1 MKEKIRVKSL
11 IISVIF
17 IAVIV
22 TLTSM
27 PIGGLPPLQNLLNPN
42 SGVWDPVVPKGSMG
56 VQYEN
61 ISVNGT
67 TGEVVIYTQPDGFI
81 GIQSNNTFLVYYMQ
95 GYLEAQYRLEEM
107 DFIKRTAL
115 GTLSQV
121 IGSSTLSSDIFY
133 RTIQDCQIAKQEVNN
148 MSPSSYMHR
157 VIENF
162 TMGINSYISSLTPQ
176 TMPLLFKLLNYEPH
190 TWNMTDVMAV
200 QQFFLWQN
208 SAGGMSPLN
217 FNYALQNMPESVVK
231 GLYPAYPAGVQNPI
245 VPFSA
250 NSAIY
255 NGTGD
260 LSNLSMYTPSYNY
273 TGTGLSSLNPQI
285 STQNQFQSVNAVD
298 GAVFQKFFGMNYSM
312 SIQYAAFRDYGS
324 NNWAVNGV
332 KTHNTSALLAN
343 DPHLT
348 TEVPSIWIGFQLVSP
363 GQNVVGVVFPGFPGV
378 ILGHNPHIAWGAT
391 NGGVQQTYFY
401 AETMKNGSTT
411 QYMNNGSYSSF
422 SVINEN
428 ISISGQND
436 YSLKVMRAVNGVIL
450 YTGSSTIAMDWTGL
464 LPSYEIGF
472 FLNID
477 KANNVEQFRQ
487 NASTLFKTAIQNWA
501 VADYLGNI
509 GIFPFGDLPVIE
521 KGNPRGILP
530 GTGPYNWQGF
540 IPADKLPYLYDP
552 SRGFVFSANQITVS
566 PNFKYYIGWDFES
579 GYRADQI
586 HHLLNTTQ
594 GINMAKM
601 ENIQLNVHDYTT
613 YILLKPLLG
622 NISGSTANSSII
634 SALNSWNG
642 TFTTNSSAATVYH
655 YWLLNFLND
664 TFLPYMMKYNITVAD
679 GLYNNTFFLG
689 SAACNHGPLI
699 EDLINWTAN
708 PAGVTWFNNPL
719 TGKSRTEAMVM
730 NQAMNQTLAYL
741 VNAYGSY
748 SSSWEWGN
756 VHKRVLTSLFGV
768 PAMNTQELA
777 AAGDGNTINVAHNP
791 VSNFG
796 PSWRMVV
803 NMSHPITGV
812 GIYPGGLSENPL
824 SQYYSNT
831 FEDWNNGIYYTLI
844 PATAPSEFF
853 YLYGGASI

>member
-1 MKEKIRVKSL
+1 MKQNIRAKSL
-11 IISVIF
+11 VISVVF
-17 IAVIV
+17 IAVLV
-22 TLTSM
+22 TITSM

-42 SGVWDPVVPKGSMG
+42 SGVWDPVVPKGSTG

-67 TGEVVIYTQPDGFI
+67 AGEVVIYTQPDGFI

-121 IGSSTLSSDIFY
+121 IGSTTLSSDIFY

-148 MSPSSYMHR
+148 MSSSSYAHR

-162 TMGINSYISSLTPQ
+162 TMGINAYISSLTPQ
-176 TMPLLFKLLNYEPH
+176 TMPLLFKLLNYAPH
-190 TWNMTDVMAV
+190 TWNITDVMAV

-217 FNYALQNMPESVVK
+217 FNYALQNMPESVIK
-231 GLYPAYPAGVQNPI
+231 GLYPAYPAGVQSPV
-245 VPFSA
+245 VPYCA
-250 NSAIY
+250 NTAIY

-260 LSNLSMYTPSYNY
+260 ISNLSLYSPSYNY
-273 TGTGLSSLNPQI
+273 TGAGLSKLSPQV
-285 STQNQFQSVNAVD
+285 SAQNQFQSVNAID
-298 GAVFQKFFGMNYSM
+298 SAVFLKLFGMNYSM
-312 SIQYAAFRDYGS
+312 SIQYAAFRDFGS

-332 KTHNTSALLAN
+332 KTHNTSSLLAN

-348 TEVPSIWIGFQLVSP
+348 TEVPSIWLGFQLVSP
-363 GQNVVGVVFPGFPGV
+363 GQNVIGVVFPGFPGV
-378 ILGHNPHIAWGAT
+378 VLGHNPHIAWGAT
-391 NGGVQQTYFY
+391 NGQVQQTYFY
-401 AETMKNGSTT
+401 AESMKNGSTT
-411 QYMNNGSYSSF
+411 QYMNNGSYSRF
-422 SVINEN
+422 SIINE
-428 ISISGQND
+428 SIPVSGQQS
-436 YSLKVMRAVNGVIL
+436 YPLKVMKAVNGVIL
-450 YTGSSTIAMDWTGL
+450 YTGSTTIAMDWTGL
-464 LPSYEIGF
+464 QPTYELDF
-472 FLNID
+472 FLHID
-477 KANNVEQFRQ
+477 KANSVEQFRQ

-509 GIFPFGDLPVIE
+509 GIFPFGDYPIIE

-540 IPADKLPYLYDP
+540 IPANKLPYLYDP

-566 PNFKYYIGWDFES
+566 SNFKYYVGWDYES

-586 HHLLNTTQ
+586 HYLLNTTQ
-594 GINMAKM
+594 SLNMAKM
-601 ENIQLNVHDYTT
+601 ENIQLNVHDFTT
-613 YILLKPLLG
+613 NIFLKPLLG
-622 NISGSTANSSII
+622 NISGSTAGSSVI
-634 SALNSWNG
+634 SAMSSWNG
-642 TFTTNSSAATVYH
+642 NFTINSTATTVYH
-655 YWLLNFLND
+655 YWLINFIND
-664 TFLPYMMKYNITVAD
+664 TFLPYMKKYNITTSD

-689 SAACNHGPLI
+689 PADYYHGPLI
-699 EDLINWTAN
+699 EDLVNWTLN
-708 PAGVTWFNNPL
+708 PAGSAWFNNPF
-719 TGKSRTEAMVM
+719 TGKNRTEAMVM
-730 NQAMNQTLAYL
+730 DEAMNQTVAYL
-741 VNAYGSY
+741 NKTYGSY
-748 SSSWEWGN
+748 SSAWEWGN
-756 VHKRVLTSLFGV
+756 IHKRVLTSLFGV
-768 PAMNTQELA
+768 PAMNTQQLA
-777 AAGDGNTINVAHNP
+777 AAGDGNTINAAYGTI
-791 VSNFG
+791 SNFG

-803 NMSHPITGV
+803 NMSHPVTGV

-824 SQYYSNT
+824 SPYYSNT

>member
-450 YTGSSTIAMDWTGL
+450 YTGSSSIAMDWTGL

-477 KANNVEQFRQ
+477 KSNNVEQFRQ

>member
-1 MKEKIRVKSL
+1 MKENIRAKSL
-11 IISVIF
+11 VISVVF

-22 TLTSM
+22 TITSM

-42 SGVWDPVVPKGSMG
+42 SGVWDPVVPKGSIG

-121 IGSSTLSSDIFY
+121 IGSATLSSDIFY

-148 MSPSSYMHR
+148 MSPSSYSHR

-162 TMGINSYISSLTPQ
+162 TMGINSYISTLTPQ
-176 TMPLLFKLLNYEPH
+176 TMPLLFKLLNYVPH
-190 TWNMTDVMAV
+190 TWNITDVMAV

-217 FNYALQNMPESVVK
+217 FNYALQNMPESVIK
-231 GLYPAYPAGVQNPI
+231 GLYPAYPAGVQSPV
-245 VPFSA
+245 VPYCA
-250 NSAIY
+250 NTAIY

-260 LSNLSMYTPSYNY
+260 ISNLSLYSPSYNY
-273 TGTGLSSLNPQI
+273 SGVGLSKLSPQV
-285 STQNQFQSVNAVD
+285 SEQNQFQSVNAID
-298 GAVFQKFFGMNYSM
+298 SAVFQKLFGMNYSI
-312 SIQYAAFRDYGS
+312 SIQYAAFRDFGS

-348 TEVPSIWIGFQLVSP
+348 TEVPSIWLGFQLVSP
-363 GQNVVGVVFPGFPGV
+363 GQNVIGVVFPGFPGV
-378 ILGHNPHIAWGAT
+378 VLGHNPHIAWGAT
-391 NGGVQQTYFY
+391 NGQVQQTYFY
-401 AETMKNGSTT
+401 AESMKNGSTT

-422 SVINEN
+422 SIINE
-428 ISISGQND
+428 SISVSGQQS

-450 YTGSSTIAMDWTGL
+450 YTGSTTIAMDWTGL
-464 LPSYEIGF
+464 QPTYELDF
-472 FLNID
+472 FLHID
-477 KANNVEQFRQ
+477 KANSVEQFWQ
-487 NASTLFKTAIQNWA
+487 NASILFKTAIQNWA

-509 GIFPFGDLPVIE
+509 GIFPFGNYPIIE

-540 IPADKLPYLYDP
+540 IPVSKLPYLYDP

-566 PNFKYYIGWDFES
+566 SNFKYYIGWDYES

-586 HHLLNTTQ
+586 HYLLNTTQ
-594 GINMAKM
+594 GLNMAKM

-613 YILLKPLLG
+613 SIFLKPLLG
-622 NISGSTANSSII
+622 NISGSTAGSSVI
-634 SALNSWNG
+634 SAMNSWNG
-642 TFTTNSSAATVYH
+642 NFTINSTATTVYH
-655 YWLLNFLND
+655 YWLINFIND
-664 TFLPYMMKYNITVAD
+664 TFLPYMIKYNITTAD

-689 SAACNHGPLI
+689 AADYYHGPLI
-699 EDLINWTAN
+699 EDLVNWTMN
-708 PAGVTWFNNPL
+708 PVGSAWFNNPL
-719 TGKSRTEAMVM
+719 TGKDRTEATVM
-730 NQAMNQTLAYL
+730 NEAMNQTVAYL
-741 VNAYGSY
+741 NKTYGSY
-748 SSSWEWGN
+748 SNAWEWGN
-756 VHKRVLTSLFGV
+756 IHKRVLTSLFGV
-768 PAMNTQELA
+768 SSMNTQELP
-777 AAGDGNTINVAHNP
+777 AAGDGNTINAAYGTI
-791 VSNFG
+791 SNFG

-803 NMSHPITGV
+803 NMSHPVTAV

-824 SQYYSNT
+824 SPYYSNT
-831 FEDWNNGIYYTLI
+831 FEDWNNGIYFTLI